1 MAHHEM
7 IDGVMKELMRGIKI
21 AAEPIN
27 QHNCAYNDTGAISN
41 TGQRADGG
49 RDGGPKR
56 GRGTDMGVDNASQ
69 CQEHIDDVLRLL
81 REHGC
86 ILNTDNEVRIYSK
99 TRS

>member
-49 RDGGPKR
+49 RDGGPKG
-56 GRGTDMGVDNASQ
+56 GRGTDMVSTMRVNVKSTLMMFYGF
-69 CQEHIDDVLRLL
+69 
-81 REHGC
+81 
-86 ILNTDNEVRIYSK
+86 SK
-99 TRS
+99 STAAF